1 MLKLNEWV
9 GCLWLGKT
17 PIFASGRVALL
28 RGSFMWTKRPLGRLD
43 PKRFLGACA
52 FPSNVCLLLVHLR
65 SSEVTY
71 VDAK

>member
-43 PKRFLGACA
+43 PKSFLNACT
-52 FPSNVCLLLVHLR
+52 FPSNVCFLLVHLR

>member
-1 MLKLNEWV
+1 
-9 GCLWLGKT
+9 
-17 PIFASGRVALL
+17 
-28 RGSFMWTKRPLGRLD
+28 MWTKRPLGRLD
-43 PKRFLGACA
+43 LKSFLDACT